1 MRKKVFKN
9 YIVPIGLMLGIAMIV
24 ELIIFYPKQLKSL
37 FLTGMFG
44 VLVTIYFFIDLFFVK
59 IQISENEL
67 QIGTGYKVKEFEDE
81 IRKKGI
87 YSFPFKD
94 LAYVNCVH
102 RLEAR
107 IFTFSIILIKKNGKK
122 YEIELT
128 EGTYKN
134 LRKTLKL
141 YFENYKKNHPEEFFN
156 IDLSKMRFEE
166 CFVHLWI

>member
-24 ELIIFYPKQLKSL
+24 ELVILYPKQLKSL

-44 VLVTIYFFIDLFFVK
+44 VLVTIYFFIDLFFVR

-141 YFENYKKNHPEEFFN
+141 YLKIIKKIIRKNSSILIF
-156 IDLSKMRFEE
+156 LK
-166 CFVHLWI
+166 

>member
-24 ELIIFYPKQLKSL
+24 ELVILYPKQLKSL

-44 VLVTIYFFIDLFFVK
+44 VLVTIYFFIDLFFVR

-67 QIGTGYKVKEFEDE
+67 QIGTGYKVIEFEDE

-122 YEIELT
+122 ST
-128 EGTYKN
+128 
-134 LRKTLKL
+134 
-141 YFENYKKNHPEEFFN
+141 
-156 IDLSKMRFEE
+156 
-166 CFVHLWI
+166 

>member
-1 MRKKVFKN
+1 MRKKLFKN

-44 VLVTIYFFIDLFFVK
+44 VLVTIYFFIDLFFVR

-67 QIGTGYKVKEFEDE
+67 QIGTGYKVIEFEDE

-107 IFTFSIILIKKNGKK
+107 IFTFSIILIKKNG
-122 YEIELT
+122 
-128 EGTYKN
+128 
-134 LRKTLKL
+134 
-141 YFENYKKNHPEEFFN
+141 
-156 IDLSKMRFEE
+156 
-166 CFVHLWI
+166 